1 MSEKDGSSKCIH
13 VAAGCDRHKRDGAMI
28 WGLIP
33 LAIKLS
39 SNDTAGELLVFQHTN
54 MGKGGPP
61 RHMHHAQDEW
71 FYVVAGEF
79 AAEIGDEK
87 FTLRAGDSLFAPRK
101 VPHAWAHIGEGPGTI
116 ITTVSPAGTFET
128 FIRETTLHPT
138 LPSEQEIARAFEAHN
153 MTVLGPP
160 LSIEQDGATL
170 PPTKSKPKAVQDAFA
185 SRT

>member
-1 MSEKDGSSKCIH
+1 MSEKRTNTSIH
-13 VAAGCDRHKRDGAMI
+13 IPAGRDRFQRDSAMI

-39 SNDTAGELLVFQHTN
+39 GEDTGGELLVFQHTN

-61 RHMHHAQDEW
+61 RHVHHAQDEW

-79 AAEIGDEK
+79 AAEVGD
-87 FTLRAGDSLFAPRK
+87 TTHVLRPGDSLFAPRK
-101 VPHAWAHIGEGPGTI
+101 APHAWACVSDTPGTI
-116 ITTVSPAGTFET
+116 ITTVSPVGTFET

-138 LPSEQEIARAFEAHN
+138 LPSEEEIARAFAAHD

-160 LSIEQDGATL
+160 LIVHERGG
-170 PPTKSKPKAVQDAFA
+170 
-185 SRT
+185 RG